1 MSWFAA
7 VVVALTGAYFL
18 GLAVLAWRA
27 PLRVGRFLL
36 GFARSSSTHYAELA
50 VRAIVGLAFVWAAPM
65 LRGAPVFRAFGWV
78 LLLTTAGLA
87 LVPWETHRRTAT
99 RAVPRALAQLP
110 LIGAA
115 AFLVGTL
122 ILAVAF
128 ERLRL

>member
-1 MSWFAA
+1 VSWFAA
-7 VVVALTGAYFL
+7 VVVALAGAYFM

-27 PLRVGRFLL
+27 PSRVGRFLL
-36 GFARSSSTHYAELA
+36 GFARSASTHYAELA
-50 VRAIVGLAFVWAAPM
+50 VRAVVGLAFVWTAPM

-78 LLLTTAGLA
+78 VLLTTAGLA
-87 LVPWETHRRTAT
+87 MVPWETHRRFAT
-99 RAVPRALAQLP
+99 WAVPRALAQLP

-122 ILAVAF
+122 VLAAVF